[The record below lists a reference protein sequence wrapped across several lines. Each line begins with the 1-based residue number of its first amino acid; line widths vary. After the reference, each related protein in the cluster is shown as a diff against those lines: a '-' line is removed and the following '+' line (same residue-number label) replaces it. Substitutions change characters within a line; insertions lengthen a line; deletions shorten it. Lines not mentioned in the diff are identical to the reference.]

1 LLKGLVRRPL
11 QRARVL
17 LVLPP
22 VALLLVGVSRP
33 LKTTKIRHMMVAVV
47 VVVGMPATMKMASVT
62 VEAMVVLILG
72 KVGRR

>member
-33 LKTTKIRHMMVAVV
+33 LKTTKIIHVLVAVV
-47 VVVGMPATMKMASVT
+47 VVVGMPAAMKMASVT
-62 VEAMVVLILG
+62 AEAMVVLILG

>member
-1 LLKGLVRRPL
+1 
-11 QRARVL
+11 
-17 LVLPP
+17 
-22 VALLLVGVSRP
+22 
-33 LKTTKIRHMMVAVV
+33 MVAVV

>member
-1 LLKGLVRRPL
+1 MRRPL

-33 LKTTKIRHMMVAVV
+33 LKTTKIIHVLVAVV
-47 VVVGMPATMKMASVT
+47 VVVGMPAAMKMASVT
-62 VEAMVVLILG
+62 AEAMVVLILG